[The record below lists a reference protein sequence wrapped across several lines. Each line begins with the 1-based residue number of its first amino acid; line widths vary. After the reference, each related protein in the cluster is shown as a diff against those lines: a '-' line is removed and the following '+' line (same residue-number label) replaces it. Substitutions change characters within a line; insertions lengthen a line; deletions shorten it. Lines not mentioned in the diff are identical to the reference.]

1 MYRHNIVLWILIILT
16 VSTFAL
22 AAPVLIQEKRQSCVD
37 EVHVPRGVITVLGKR
52 VQGDNVHLLLDVFE
66 DVLGGAVENM
76 PLPNLVEEHVPEVHA
91 PQPNLP
97 EEPVPEAHAPP
108 PNPAEEP
115 VQEVYAPPPNLVGVH
130 VPEVHV
136 PLHDPADSD
145 SESMVFD
152 DDAPPASPDY
162 GYSRSPSPPTN
173 PKYGHS
179 HSPSLPTSPEWST
192 DSDSE
197 PYWKTGS

>member
-1 MYRHNIVLWILIILT
+1 MHRHNIVPWILIILT

-37 EVHVPRGVITVLGKR
+37 EVRVPRDVITVLGKR
-52 VQGDNVHLLLDVFE
+52 AQGDNVYLLLDGFE
-66 DVLGGAVENM
+66 NVLGEPVENV
-76 PLPNLVEEHVPEVHA
+76 PLPNLPEEYVPEVHA

-97 EEPVPEAHAPP
+97 EEPVPEVHAPP
-108 PNPAEEP
+108 QNLAEEP
-115 VQEVYAPPPNLVGVH
+115 VQEVHAPPPNLVGVH
-130 VPEVHV
+130 VPVVHV

-145 SESMVFD
+145 RESMVFD

-162 GYSRSPSPPTN
+162 GYWRSPSP
-173 PKYGHS
+173 
-179 HSPSLPTSPEWST
+179 PTSPEWST

-197 PYWKTGS
+197 SYWKTGS